1 MKSFIALCALKE
13 LLAGGL
19 LCSMRAS
26 VLAGHLHISEPSKL
40 EQDDYSPML

>member
-19 LCSMRAS
+19 LCFMRAS
-26 VLAGHLHISEPSKL
+26 VLAGHLHIEEPQNENNADGIK
-40 EQDDYSPML
+40 